1 MTLTILILDE
11 VYEDLIDL
19 FDHSFWKLPEENI

>member
-19 FDHSFWKLPEENI
+19 FDDSFWKLPEENI